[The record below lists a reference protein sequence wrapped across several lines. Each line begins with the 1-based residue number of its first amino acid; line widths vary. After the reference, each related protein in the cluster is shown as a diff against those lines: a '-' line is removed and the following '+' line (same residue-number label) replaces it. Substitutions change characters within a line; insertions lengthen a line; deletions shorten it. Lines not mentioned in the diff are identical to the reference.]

1 MSLWVAMAVS
11 SPWSVN
17 QSLRL
22 EQTHRAAPHRDLPV
36 DFRSGGCVGWAV
48 HSLIT
53 SSRRRLLTALAV
65 LVYLALALYL
75 SRVLLPSDDEESYLG
90 LGRLVVTGGISL
102 FQDDATGQR
111 MPLPFYVLGAS
122 QITFGRDLWAGRL
135 VSIAIGLGVLLL
147 TMAVARR
154 LGGDLAAALAGL
166 LLGTQGVV
174 VGYYATAAPRALTAL
189 IFIIAVWLMLRTD
202 LRWRCALGMAAASLL
217 FLTRTNM
224 FPAIPFFFAWALLGA
239 ASHAERLVVLLVTA
253 APPAA
258 FFLSDPHHL
267 KLLAHV
273 PILHRFVDPLGYR
286 SIFGFSAFRRSGFVE
301 QIWSFPLFARRYE
314 SWTLAALGLAASGAA
329 LWRREGMA
337 LRKSLGPGVAV
348 VTALWLWVLA
358 WHYIIFRE
366 SFRLVMAYFPDF
378 APLAAALLGAGCAA
392 VLARAE
398 TPRAARAILL
408 IALAG
413 AFTVSLVYIR
423 HPLMAQPVPR
433 PFRGDAVQQL
443 ERAATELYAL
453 VPRGERVFVFAEP
466 ITAYIAGLDMPLQH
480 AMSPAG
486 TLAPAGSD
494 QRLVEKSGVWG
505 LVEIERWL
513 GAEARYAVI
522 SEGLMQAMEPLRP
535 EAVARIRQLL
545 RERFVRVGHVDGP
558 PWLTQDVY
566 RRVSAVPVSR

>member
-1 MSLWVAMAVS
+1 MT
-11 SPWSVN
+11 P
-17 QSLRL
+17 R
-22 EQTHRAAPHRDLPV
+22 
-36 DFRSGGCVGWAV
+36 
-48 HSLIT
+48 
-53 SSRRRLLTALAV
+53 RRRLLTALAV
-65 LVYLALALYL
+65 LIYLALALYL
-75 SRVLLPSDDEESYLG
+75 SRILLPSDDEESYLG
-90 LGRLVVTGGISL
+90 LGRLAVTGAISL
-102 FQDDATGQR
+102 FEDGLTGQR

-122 QITFGRDLWAGRL
+122 QIAFGRDLWAGRL

-154 LGGDLAAALAGL
+154 LGGDLAGALAGL
-166 LLGTQGVV
+166 LLATQGVV
-174 VGYYATAAPRALTAL
+174 VGYYATAAPRAVTAL
-189 IFIIAVWLMLRTD
+189 IFMIAVWLMLRTD
-202 LRWRCALGMAAASLL
+202 LQWRCALGMAAASLL

-224 FPAIPFFFAWALLGA
+224 FPAISFFFAWALLGA
-239 ASHAERLVVLLVTA
+239 ASHTERLVVLLVTA
-253 APPAA
+253 APPAT

-273 PILHRFVDPLGYR
+273 PVLHRFVDSLGYR
-286 SIFGFSAFRRSGFVE
+286 SIIGFAAFRRSGFVE
-301 QIWSFPLFARRYE
+301 QLWSFPLFARRYE
-314 SWTLAALGLAASGAA
+314 SWTLAALGLAVSGAA
-329 LWRREGMA
+329 LWRREGTE
-337 LRKSLGPGVAV
+337 LWKSLGPGVAV
-348 VTALWLWVLA
+348 LTALWLWVLA
-358 WHYIIFRE
+358 WHYVIWRE

-378 APLAAALLGAGCAA
+378 APLAAALLGAGGAA

-433 PFRGDAVQQL
+433 PFRDDAVQQL
-443 ERAATELYAL
+443 ERAAAAL
-453 VPRGERVFVFAEP
+453 RAQVPRGERVFLFAEP

-480 AMSPAG
+480 VMSPAG

-494 QRLVEKSGVWG
+494 QHVVEKSGVWG

-558 PWLTQDVY
+558 PWLAQDVY
-566 RRVSAVPVSR
+566 RRVSAAL

>member
-1 MSLWVAMAVS
+1 MPSATPL
-11 SPWSVN
+11 
-17 QSLRL
+17 
-22 EQTHRAAPHRDLPV
+22 
-36 DFRSGGCVGWAV
+36 
-48 HSLIT
+48 
-53 SSRRRLLTALAV
+53 RRRALAALAV
-65 LVYLALALYL
+65 IVYLALALYL
-75 SRVLLPSDDEESYLG
+75 SRVLIPSDDEESYLG
-90 LGRLVVTGGISL
+90 LGRLAVTGAISL

-122 QITFGRDLWAGRL
+122 QIAFGRDLWAGRL

-154 LGGDLAAALAGL
+154 LGGDVAGALAGL
-166 LLGTQGVV
+166 LLATQGVV
-174 VGYYATAAPRALTAL
+174 VGYYATAAPRAVTAL
-189 IFIIAVWLMLRTD
+189 IFMLAVWLMLRTD

-239 ASHAERLVVLLVTA
+239 ASHAERLAVLLVTA
-253 APPAA
+253 APPAG
-258 FFLSDPHHL
+258 FFLSDPRHF

-273 PILHRFVDPLGYR
+273 PILNRFVEPMGYH
-286 SIFGFSAFRRSGFVE
+286 SIIDFAAFRRSSAGD
-301 QIWSFPLFARRYE
+301 QLLSFPRFARRYE
-314 SWTLAALGLAASGAA
+314 SWTLAVAGLAVAGAA
-329 LWRREGMA
+329 LWRREGRAPRM
-337 LRKSLGPGVAV
+337 RWHPGVG
-348 VTALWLWVLA
+348 VTAGLWLWVLV
-358 WHYIIFRE
+358 WHYVMWRE

-378 APLAAALLGAGCAA
+378 APLSAALLGTGFAA
-392 VLARAE
+392 LRGRADL
-398 TPRAARAILL
+398 PRAARAILVV
-408 IALAG
+408 ALA
-413 AFTVSLVYIR
+413 AALTVSIAFIR

-443 ERAATELYAL
+443 DRAAAELGAL
-453 VPRGERVFVFAEP
+453 VPRGERVFLFAEP

-480 AMSPAG
+480 AMSPGG

-505 LVEIERWL
+505 VVEVERWL

-535 EAVARIRQLL
+535 EAVARMRQLL

-558 PWLTQDVY
+558 PWFTQDVY
-566 RRVSAVPVSR
+566 RRASAGSVSR